1 MSLRSH
7 PPNFLWIRVFFLEGV
22 SIEVDP
28 TTENVTLV
36 LEDQSVTVSADTSLV
51 APESEMDVDA

>member
-1 MSLRSH
+1 MDTSLF
-7 PPNFLWIRVFFLEGV
+7 PEGV

-51 APESEMDVDA
+51 APESVDT